1 MDATEVG
8 VWRSDLSERTLEA
21 NPRTYVLGVFRKGSI
36 PRPGSVC
43 IAFQDGEDGT
53 LCAVGLGIAGKPQGV
68 ADRRVRTKFSS
79 WHSLVEPIPLA
90 DLEEEVA
97 RRATSASFEFTV
109 PPELDVSRYTKSGRE
124 QVMRALVALRPNLA
138 YWLESLSDDVDLPPE
153 HRLLRDEGRDAIAL
167 AADLAGIEL
176 PEDAFR
182 HVSSTADTDSLL
194 EVVVNSAYVADLE
207 EDLLP
212 EDLRR
217 FDGRAD
223 LERISA
229 SASLFTDPVSGYQ
242 LAVFNVN
249 KKAFETELGVDLVYW
264 DKTNDTFSLIQYK
277 RLERAATDRATHTYD
292 WVYTR
297 ESELK
302 KQLALM
308 PTLANQSVM
317 SRDWRLTP
325 SPFWFK
331 FVNGDAG
338 RDDDNIVLKG
348 MYVPA
353 EYLRLA
359 VEDGT
364 FRTGERGGFR
374 LGHSNTRYLTRAPF
388 VELLR
393 RGLIGTDSVHSK
405 HLHAVIADLSR
416 TGRQTLV
423 AVKDKWVSES
433 AAGVAPVLD
442 SSAPF

>member
-8 VWRSDLSERTLEA
+8 VWRSDLSDRTLEA

-36 PRPGSVC
+36 PHPGSVC

-53 LCAVGLGIAGKPQGV
+53 LLAVGLGIAGRPQGV
-68 ADRRVRTKFSS
+68 ADRRVRTKFGS
-79 WHSLVEPIPLA
+79 WLSLTEPIALA
-90 DLEEEVA
+90 ELEKELD
-97 RRATSASFEFTV
+97 RRATSARFEFTV
-109 PPELDVSRYTKSGRE
+109 PSELDVSRYTKGDRE
-124 QVMRALVALRPNLA
+124 QVVQALVALRPNVA
-138 YWLESLSDDVDLPPE
+138 YWLESLSGDVHIPPE
-153 HRLLRDEGRDAIAL
+153 LRPLRDEGRDAIAL

-176 PEDAFR
+176 PEDTFR
-182 HVSSTADTDSLL
+182 HVGSTADTDSLL

-217 FDGRAD
+217 FDGKAD

-229 SASLFTDPVSGYQ
+229 STSVFTDPVNGYQ

-249 KKAFETELGVDLVYW
+249 KKAFEIELGVDLVYW
-264 DKTNDTFSLIQYK
+264 DKTNDTFSLVQYK
-277 RLERAATDRATHTYD
+277 RLEKAATDAGTHAYD

-308 PTLANQSVM
+308 PTLAGQSTM

-359 VEDGT
+359 VEDGA
-364 FRTGERGGFR
+364 FRTGDRGGFR
-374 LGHSNTRYLTRAPF
+374 LGHSNTRYLTRSPF

-393 RGLIGTDSVHSK
+393 RGLIGTDSVRSK
-405 HLHAVIADLSR
+405 DLHTVIADLSR

-433 AAGVAPVLD
+433 AAGVVPAMD
-442 SSAPF
+442 SNAPF